1 MPVPLPN
8 IAGTYYSLIKGS
20 YGGQP
25 NGIVAAFQLFPAPST
40 GINDITASSVIATA
54 IAANWVTF
62 AADVY
67 NDAYEGVEVLTYPL
81 HTPTAP
87 AFRSVASTPGGQ
99 TGDTSP
105 APVAAVIK
113 HSILRR
119 GRGSQSRTFI
129 SYFKDGWI
137 TPGGESLNSVNAGTI
152 TSAWDAFLTGVIG
165 DPDVV
170 DLGVLTF
177 GQLSRVG
184 SGAFHPS
191 LGSSCETL
199 LSTQRSR
206 TARG

>member
-1 MPVPLPN
+1 MPAPLPN
-8 IAGTYYSLIKGS
+8 VTGTYYALIKGS

-25 NGIVAAFQLFPAPST
+25 NGIVSAWQMFPAPAT
-40 GINDITASSVIATA
+40 GSADIAASAAIGTA

-67 NDAYEGVEVLTYPL
+67 NDAYTGVEVLTYPL

-87 AFRSVASTPGGQ
+87 AFLSTANTPGGQ
-99 TGDTSP
+99 SGDTSP

-129 SYFKDGWI
+129 SYFKDAWI
-137 TPGGESLNSVNAGTI
+137 TPGGESLVSANAGTI
-152 TSAWDAFLTGVIG
+152 TSAWNAFVAGVIA

-170 DLGVLTF
+170 DIGVLSF
-177 GQLSRVG
+177 GQLSR
-184 SGAFHPS
+184 SGAGSFHPA
-191 LGSSCETL
+191 LGSACETL